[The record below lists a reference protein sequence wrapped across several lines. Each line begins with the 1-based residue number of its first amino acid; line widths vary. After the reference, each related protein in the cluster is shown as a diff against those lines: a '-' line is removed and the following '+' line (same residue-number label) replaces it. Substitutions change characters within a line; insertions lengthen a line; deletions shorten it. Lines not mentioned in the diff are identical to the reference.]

1 MTFEPNYFHDDSLEG
16 LEEFGIQ
23 NKDPETF
30 DGGVSTKLLDE
41 GAFEKYLEKK
51 AKKARRNQR

>member
-23 NKDPETF
+23 NKNPETLQGF
-30 DGGVSTKLLDE
+30 DANEVLDE
-41 GAFEKYLEKK
+41 EEFEKYL
-51 AKKARRNQR
+51 AKKSKKRRRS

>member
-23 NKDPETF
+23 NKDPEAFQGF
-30 DGGVSTKLLDE
+30 DANEVLDE
-41 GAFEKYLEKK
+41 EEFERYL
-51 AKKARRNQR
+51 AKKNKKRRRS

>member
-23 NKDPETF
+23 NKDPEAFQGF
-30 DGGVSTKLLDE
+30 DANEVLDE
-41 GAFEKYLEKK
+41 DDFENHLANKSKRG
-51 AKKARRNQR
+51 RRSQR

>member
-41 GAFEKYLEKK
+41 GAFEKYL
-51 AKKARRNQR
+51 AKKTKKRRRSQR

>member
-23 NKDPETF
+23 NKDPEVF
-30 DGGVSTKLLDE
+30 DGDVSTELLDE
-41 GAFEKYLEKK
+41 DAFEKYLENKTK
-51 AKKARRNQR
+51 RRWRS